1 MQTIEERPRPYSK
14 IANIIFFI
22 GFAVGIFAV
31 VAADLMF
38 LVYMA
43 IIQSAASFF
52 RGIGSWQVGQ
62 RKFAVME
69 ISAFVS
75 MMVVILAYILTKQ

>member
-1 MQTIEERPRPYSK
+1 MQMIEERPRPYSK

-31 VAADLMF
+31 VTADLMF

-43 IIQSAASFF
+43 IIQSIASFF
-52 RGIGSWQVGQ
+52 RGIGSWQVGE
-62 RKFAVME
+62 RKFAMME
-69 ISAFVS
+69 IGAFVS
-75 MMVVILAYILTKQ
+75 MVIVLLVYIVTKQ

>member
-1 MQTIEERPRPYSK
+1 MQTIEERPQPYSK
-14 IANIIFFI
+14 IANTIFFI
-22 GFAVGIFAV
+22 GFAVGVFAV
-31 VAADLMF
+31 VTADLMF

-69 ISAFVS
+69 IGAFVT
-75 MMVVILAYILTKQ
+75 MMIVLLVYILTKQ

>member
-1 MQTIEERPRPYSK
+1 MQTIEERPKPYSK
-14 IANIIFFI
+14 IANTIFFI

-31 VAADLMF
+31 ITADLMF

-52 RGIGSWQVGQ
+52 RGIGSWRVGQ
-62 RKFAVME
+62 RKCAAME
-69 ISAFVS
+69 IGAFVS
-75 MMVVILAYILTKQ
+75 MMAVLLVYIVTKQ

>member
-1 MQTIEERPRPYSK
+1 MQMIEERPRPYSK

-31 VAADLMF
+31 VTADLMF

-43 IIQSAASFF
+43 IIHSVSSVLKA
-52 RGIGSWQVGQ
+52 IGSWQVGE

-69 ISAFVS
+69 IGAFIF
-75 MMVVILAYILTKQ
+75 MMGVLLVYFVTKK

>member
-1 MQTIEERPRPYSK
+1 MQMIEERPRPYSK

-31 VAADLMF
+31 VTADLMF

-43 IIQSAASFF
+43 IIQSIASFF
-52 RGIGSWQVGQ
+52 RGIGSWQVGE

-69 ISAFVS
+69 IGAFVS
-75 MMVVILAYILTKQ
+75 MVIVLLVYIITKQ